1 MAHRADTSTV
11 NDLDYKLTLRCLF
24 ETWHSMQELCATL
37 TEAEWKTATACPGWS
52 VQDNLSHI
60 IGTERAL
67 GGLGGT
73 EHKAQNMQHVKNP
86 IGEMNEHEVDSRR
99 NLLGAQVLNE
109 FKEIVALRK
118 SFFDSAPESYFTA
131 ESNTPIG
138 RAPMA
143 AFLSIRAMDSW
154 VHEQDIRRAINKPGN
169 QGSLCAE
176 LSVDRLCRTLPMV
189 VGKRAKAP
197 EGSVSAVRITG
208 PVQRNIVIAVK
219 DGRAA
224 VIETSDVTP
233 IVEIEFDSNV
243 FNELATGRATSDQLR
258 EKIKIVGDVALGE
271 RVVGALNMMI

>member
-1 MAHRADTSTV
+1 M

-24 ETWHSMQELCATL
+24 ETWQSTQELCETL
-37 TEAEWKTATACPGWS
+37 TENEWKTATACPGWS
-52 VQDNLSHI
+52 VQDSLSHI
-60 IGTERAL
+60 IGTEKAL

-73 EHKAQNMQHVKNP
+73 EHKATDLQHVKNP
-86 IGEMNEHEVDSRR
+86 IGEMNEHEVDARR
-99 NLLGAQVLNE
+99 NLPGAQVLKE

-118 SFFDSAPESYFTA
+118 SFFDSAPESYFTN
-131 ESNTPIG
+131 ESMTPIG
-138 RAPMA
+138 NAPMA
-143 AFLSIRAMDSW
+143 VFLSIRAMDSW
-154 VHEQDIRRAINKPGN
+154 VHEQDIRRAINKPGT

-197 EGSVSAVRITG
+197 EGSVSTVKITG

-224 VIETSDVTP
+224 VLEASDIAP

-243 FNELATGRATSDQLR
+243 FIELATGRATSDQLR

>member
-1 MAHRADTSTV
+1 M

-24 ETWHSMQELCATL
+24 ETWQSMQVLGETL
-37 TEAEWKTATACPGWS
+37 TEAEWKTLTACPGWS
-52 VQDNLSHI
+52 VQDNFSHI
-60 IGTERAL
+60 IGTERTL

-73 EHKAQNMQHVKNP
+73 EHKANNLEHVKNP

-99 NLLGAQVLNE
+99 HLPGAQVLSE
-109 FKEIVALRK
+109 FKEIAALRK
-118 SFFDSAPESYFTA
+118 SFFDSAPESYFTN

-138 RAPMA
+138 KAPMA
-143 AFLSIRAMDSW
+143 VFLSIRAMDSW

-197 EGSVSAVRITG
+197 EGSVSVVKITG
-208 PVQRNIVIAVK
+208 PVQRSIWITVK
-219 DGRAA
+219 DGRAT
-224 VIETSDVTP
+224 VIETNDATP
-233 IVEIEFDSNV
+233 TVEIEFDSNV
-243 FNELATGRATSDQLR
+243 FIELATGRATGEQLR
-258 EKIKIVGDVALGE
+258 QKIKIAGDVALGE

>member
-1 MAHRADTSTV
+1 M

-24 ETWHSMQELCATL
+24 ETWQSMIALGETL
-37 TEAEWKTATACPGWS
+37 IETEWKTPTACPGWS

-73 EHKAQNMQHVKNP
+73 QHKATDLQHVKNP

-99 NLLGAQVLNE
+99 HLTGAQVLEE

-118 SFFDSAPESYFTA
+118 AFFDSAPESYFTA

-138 RAPMA
+138 KAPMA
-143 AFLSIRAMDSW
+143 VFLSIRAMDSW
-154 VHEQDIRRAINKPGN
+154 VHEQDIRRAINKSGN

-176 LSVDRLCRTLPMV
+176 LSVDRLIRTLPMV
-189 VGKRAKAP
+189 IGKRAKAP
-197 EGSVSAVRITG
+197 ENSVSIVNITG
-208 PVQRNIVIAVK
+208 PVQRKIVITIN
-219 DGRAA
+219 DGRA
-224 VIETSDVTP
+224 VIVETSDVTP

-243 FNELATGRATSDQLR
+243 FIELATGRATSEQLR
-258 EKIKIVGDVALGE
+258 DKIKIVGDVTLGE

>member
-1 MAHRADTSTV
+1 M

-37 TEAEWKTATACPGWS
+37 TEAEWKTVTACPGWS

-73 EHKAQNMQHVKNP
+73 EHKAQNMQHVKNL

-99 NLLGAQVLNE
+99 HLTGAQVLNE
-109 FKEIVALRK
+109 FKEIVVARK
-118 SFFDSAPESYFTA
+118 LFFDSAPESYFTA

-138 RAPMA
+138 KAPMA

-154 VHEQDIRRAINKPGN
+154 AHEQDIRRAINKPGN

-224 VIETSDVTP
+224 VIETSDIAP

-243 FNELATGRATSDQLR
+243 FIELATGRATSDQLR